1 MIGARLLRG
10 KLHLH
15 RISFVADKCEDEL
28 TRRQV
33 DSILLQVEVGRG
45 ITRSEFGI

>member
-1 MIGARLLRG
+1 MTGKGLLRG

-15 RISFVADKCEDEL
+15 RISLVTDKCEDEL

-45 ITRSEFGI
+45 FTRSEFGI

>member
-1 MIGARLLRG
+1 MIDARLLRG

-15 RISFVADKCEDEL
+15 RISFVTDKCEDEL

-33 DSILLQVEVGRG
+33 DSILLQIEIDRG
-45 ITRSEFGI
+45 FTRGEFGI